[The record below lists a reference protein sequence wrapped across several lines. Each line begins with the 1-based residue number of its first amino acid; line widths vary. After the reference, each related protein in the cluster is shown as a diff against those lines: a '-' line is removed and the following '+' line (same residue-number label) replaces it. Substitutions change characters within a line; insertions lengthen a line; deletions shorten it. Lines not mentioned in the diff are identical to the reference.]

1 MLPKFPNF
9 KNISVEDRSLVEAFT
24 HIYEPYSDFNF
35 TSLWSWDTNN
45 ERAISELNGNLVVR
59 FTDYK
64 TNAPSFS
71 FLGTNEFEKTSI
83 ELLAF
88 AEASNIAP
96 VLTLMP
102 EEAISELSQNSV
114 LMIVED
120 RDNHDY
126 IYSVSKLAELEGIE
140 YKQKRHLANK
150 FLREYPQAEFQIKN
164 LTDTEIREQVF
175 SVIRRWEN
183 KKKADNK
190 TYDIEHE
197 EMAIGRLLET
207 ASSHQLVMSCVLLED
222 EMIAFSIDEILPNS
236 YAISHFF
243 KADSSYSGIFDF
255 LSKKLSEYM
264 QKNNVVFWNWE
275 QDLGVENLRKS
286 KMSYRPVRFLKK
298 YKVSLR
304 P

>member
-1 MLPKFPNF
+1 MLPKFPTF
-9 KNISVEDRSLVEAFT
+9 KNISVEDRGLVEAFT
-24 HIYEPYSDFNF
+24 HKYEPYSDFNF
-35 TSLWSWDTNN
+35 TSLWSWDTNS
-45 ERAISELNGNLVVR
+45 ERSISELNGNLVVR

-71 FLGTNEFEKTSI
+71 FLGTSAFEKTS
-83 ELLAF
+83 EQLLAF
-88 AEASNIAP
+88 AQASNITT

-102 EEAISELSQNSV
+102 EEAISELTQNSM
-114 LMIVED
+114 LLIVED

-126 IYSVSKLAELEGIE
+126 VYSVSKLAKLEGIE

-164 LTDTEIREQVF
+164 LADKEVKEKIF

-183 KKKADNK
+183 KKIADNK

-197 EMAIGRLLET
+197 EMAIWRLLET
-207 ASSHQLVMSCVLLED
+207 ATSHQLVMSCVLLKN
-222 EMIAFSIDEILPNS
+222 EMLAFSIDEILPNS

-255 LSKKLSEYM
+255 LSKNLSEYM
-264 QKNNVVFWNWE
+264 QKNNVIFWNWE

-298 YKVSLR
+298 YRVSVK